1 MSTENSE
8 NSEYTEENTERI
20 ESKRYK
26 ENPFLADMVLPIKD
40 KRITLRPLGKSDRVI
55 NIDQSTGE
63 VLGTHLTTYKRVDG
77 EQFVKLFTA
86 NIALTFELK
95 PPGFKA
101 LSVLVWVVQHKAIS
115 RDEVELDKYM
125 LDDFLAANQLK
136 LSRPTFMRGLLELEE
151 AQIIAKTL
159 RRGRYF
165 INPNL
170 IFNGDRI
177 AFTTLIERKREQ
189 EETQQAQLTN

>member
-1 MSTENSE
+1 MSTEK
-8 NSEYTEENTERI
+8 SEYTEENTGRI

-26 ENPFLADMVLPIKD
+26 ENPFLGDMVVPIKD
-40 KRITLRPLGKSDRVI
+40 KRVTLRPLGKSDRVI

-86 NIALTFELK
+86 NIALTFELD

-136 LSRPTFMRGLLELEE
+136 LSRPTFMRGLLQLEE